1 MNGRCFRSEQ
11 HAVRVAPSTPSN
23 ATLKNITMTRWW
35 FFTLLSVFLMA
46 DEVSLQETVV
56 GFIGGSA
63 VLPCSSK
70 EPPLTNQGI
79 DVRWRNKYK
88 LNVYDIMEGKG
99 SVEEQNPQY
108 NNRAETFPE
117 EYKTGNFSLKL
128 NNLQH
133 TDAGKYL
140 CYIISEESEDWIVEL
155 LIKEHPERQ
164 LPDEGTKPRPEML
177 VMIISILCIGILF
190 S

>member
-1 MNGRCFRSEQ
+1 
-11 HAVRVAPSTPSN
+11 
-23 ATLKNITMTRWW
+23 
-35 FFTLLSVFLMA
+35 MA

-70 EPPLTNQGI
+70 EPPLTIQGI
-79 DVRWRNKYK
+79 DVRWRHSGQS
-88 LNVYDIMEGKG
+88 VYDIINVNG
-99 SVEEQNPQY
+99 SVEEQKHEY

-133 TDAGKYL
+133 TDAGEYK
-140 CYIISEESEDWIVEL
+140 CYIMESEVHLLWIVEL
-155 LIKEHPERQ
+155 LIKDVSI
-164 LPDEGTKPRPEML
+164 DELGVYYCTNMDKTAQFSNGTRLDQTTPVTGFNLEKVHLWFL
-177 VMIISILCIGILF
+177 VKS
-190 S
+190 SAVK

>member
-1 MNGRCFRSEQ
+1 
-11 HAVRVAPSTPSN
+11 
-23 ATLKNITMTRWW
+23 MTIYKRILSGNLWRWC
-35 FFTLLSVFLMA
+35 FFTLLPVFLMA

-70 EPPLTNQGI
+70 EPPLTIQGI
-79 DVRWRNKYK
+79 DVRWRHSGQS
-88 LNVYDIMEGKG
+88 VYDIINVNG
-99 SVEEQNPQY
+99 SVEEQKHEY

-155 LIKEHPERQ
+155 LIKERPERQ
-164 LPDEGTKPRPEML
+164 LPNEGTKPRPEML
-177 VMIISILCIGILF
+177 VMIISILCIGIIF

>member
-1 MNGRCFRSEQ
+1 MAIYKRILSGNLWR
-11 HAVRVAPSTPSN
+11 
-23 ATLKNITMTRWW
+23 

-46 DEVSLQETVV
+46 NEVSLQETVV
-56 GFIGGSA
+56 GFIGGSV
-63 VLPCSSK
+63 VLPCFSK
-70 EPPLTNQGI
+70 KPPITIQDITVL
-79 DVRWRNKYK
+79 WRNKYD
-88 LNVYDIMEGKG
+88 LNVYEINKGKV
-99 SVEEQNPQY
+99 SVEGQNQEY

-140 CYIISEESEDWIVEL
+140 CYIMSKESEDWIVEL
-155 LIKEHPERQ
+155 LIEERPERQ
-164 LPDEGTKPRPEML
+164 LPNEGTKPRPEML
-177 VMIISILCIGILF
+177 VMIISILCICIIF